1 MGLVCAGAVREGDT
15 LPDLGAFG
23 LEGKLP
29 ETIKGRVVLVDFWA
43 SWCPPCRK
51 SFPALEELHRQYA
64 EKGLTIIAVNVDE
77 KREDME
83 RFLQGQKVS
92 FATVRDAEQKL
103 VAAVDV
109 KVMPTSLVVDR
120 AGKVRFVHSGFA
132 GEETVKQYRKEIEGL
147 LSEEGR

>member
-1 MGLVCAGAVREGDT
+1 
-15 LPDLGAFG
+15 
-23 LEGKLP
+23 
-29 ETIKGRVVLVDFWA
+29 
-43 SWCPPCRK
+43 
-51 SFPALEELHRQYA
+51 
-64 EKGLTIIAVNVDE
+64 VDE